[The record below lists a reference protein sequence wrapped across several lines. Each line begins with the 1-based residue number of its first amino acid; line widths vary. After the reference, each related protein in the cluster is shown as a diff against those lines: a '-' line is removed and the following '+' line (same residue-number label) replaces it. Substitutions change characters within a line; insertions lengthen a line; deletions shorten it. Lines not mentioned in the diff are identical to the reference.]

1 MKLLKGMRAVPGGL
15 LLLPML
21 LAAVVNTAAPG
32 LLPGAGGPVTAV
44 CSAQGVMACI
54 GLVLFITGAQ
64 VRVRQLPAALRGSL
78 LPALC
83 KIGLACLA
91 GWALARL
98 GGDLWGLTELA
109 LVPALASCNPGLYLA
124 LMQQYGSEEQRA
136 AYGPLNLLGVPQ
148 LPLFVLCV
156 SAGAAPDYK
165 SLAVT
170 LAPFVLGAL
179 LGNLDRDLAAFL
191 APGSAILLPFLGLGL
206 GSSINLAAS
215 LRAGPG
221 GALLTAVFLAV
232 SLPALLLLDR
242 LALGGDGTAGIALC
256 NVAGVTTAV
265 PALAAQAM
273 PQYAAG
279 AAQAT
284 AQLAMAAVLTAV
296 LSPLLVRRH
305 ARRRTAQKRG
315 GGPGPGVVY

>member
-1 MKLLKGMRAVPGGL
+1 MKLLRGMRAVPGGL

-21 LAAVVNTAAPG
+21 LAAAINTLWPG
-32 LLPGAGGPVTAV
+32 ALLAGGPVTAV
-44 CSAQGVMACI
+44 CSSGGVMACI
-54 GLVLFITGAQ
+54 GMVLFITGAQ
-64 VRVRQLPAALRGSL
+64 IRVRQLPGALRGSL
-78 LPALC
+78 LPALV

-91 GWALARL
+91 GWALGRWQS
-98 GGDLWGLTELA
+98 GGLWGLTELA

-124 LMQQYGSEEQRA
+124 LMQQYGGESQRA

-156 SAGAAPDYK
+156 SAGAAPDLK
-165 SLAVT
+165 SLLVT
-170 LAPFVLGAL
+170 LVPFVLGIL
-179 LGNLDRDLAAFL
+179 LGNLDRELAAFV

-206 GSSINLAAS
+206 GSSINLIAA

-221 GALLTAVFLAV
+221 GLLLTALFFAA
-232 SLPALLLLDR
+232 SLPTMLLLDR
-242 LALGGDGTAGIALC
+242 LALGGDGIAGIALC

-265 PALAAQAM
+265 PAMAAQLM

-279 AAQAT
+279 AAAAT

-296 LSPLLVRRH
+296 LSPLLARRY
-305 ARRRTAQKRG
+305 ARRREKS
-315 GGPGPGVVY
+315 GV